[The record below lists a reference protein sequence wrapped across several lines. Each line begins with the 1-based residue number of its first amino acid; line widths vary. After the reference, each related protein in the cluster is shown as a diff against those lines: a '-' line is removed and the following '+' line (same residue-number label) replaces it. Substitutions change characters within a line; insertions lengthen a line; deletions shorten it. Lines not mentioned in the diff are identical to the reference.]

1 MTRLWLTVAI
11 PALSAAV
18 SAQSFF
24 KNQPP
29 RIALDVRVEGALSAP
44 SRTAYVTV
52 AATPVSGV
60 HVYAPGNADY
70 VPVSLAVTPVDG
82 LTVGTPVFPP
92 GEHYFFAPLQQ
103 AVKVYSKRFAVRI
116 PVKASAQFLKRAAG
130 ESVAL
135 KGVVS
140 YQACDDKVCFPP
152 QTTPFTADLPLR
164 QKSAPKASTHADRAR
179 DVSGS

>member
-1 MTRLWLTVAI
+1 MTRLWLTVA
-11 PALSAAV
+11 ASLLSAAV

-29 RIALDVRVEGALSAP
+29 RIAVDVRVEGALSAP

-52 AATPVSGV
+52 FATPVSGV
-60 HVYAPGNADY
+60 HVYAPGNAEY
-70 VPVSLAVTPVDG
+70 VPVSVAVTPVDG
-82 LTVGTPVFPP
+82 LTVGTPAFPP
-92 GEHYFFAPLQQ
+92 GEHYFFAPLKQ

-116 PVKASAQFLKRAAG
+116 PVTATAQFLKRAAG
-130 ESVAL
+130 ESVVV

-152 QTTPFTADLPLR
+152 QTLPFTVDVPLR
-164 QKSAPKASTHADRAR
+164 PRPTSN
-179 DVSGS
+179 